1 MQQTHPPIYFREQ
14 LAALEQA
21 AMHDMGVTAYELMQR
36 AANAA
41 FYLMAQ
47 RRNDKTNCLVLVGGG
62 NNGGDGLV
70 FARRWLEAGRSVTVI
85 SLNKENVWEGAA
97 ERAYKDLLKSGGEV
111 QNLLPHDIDL
121 SAYDLIVDAILGT
134 GVTREIKGTMAA
146 WIEYINQS
154 GITILSLD
162 TPTGLHPDTGE
173 ILSYAVQAE
182 FTISFIANKTGF
194 FLNDGPNCVGRLSCD
209 DLGIP
214 AKIYENIAA
223 PVMRQENGEDQI
235 HYLNSRKRTFHKG
248 DAGYVLVVGG
258 NTGFSGA
265 TVLAGLAAL
274 RTGSGLVS
282 IAAHPDSVTAIRSAQ
297 PELMVHPIHAAA
309 EIKPLF
315 ERAAVIIIGPGLGQD
330 TWAQSL
336 LAAVLKSGKPL
347 VVDAD
352 GLNLL
357 AKEPQKFDNWV
368 LTPHPGEAA
377 RLLDKSTKNI
387 QQARLHNARAIQDK
401 FGGVVV
407 LKGANSLITTVN
419 DVPTVCAEGN
429 PGMATAG
436 MGDVLT
442 GVIASLIAQGIP
454 QLEATKLGVW
464 LHASAGDRAAV
475 NGERGMI
482 ASDLLPELRYLVNPS
497 TF

>member
-14 LAALEQA
+14 LMALEQA
-21 AMHDMGVTAYELMQR
+21 AMQDMGVSAYELMQR

-47 RRNDKTNCLVLVGGG
+47 RQNDKTNCLVLVGGG

-85 SLNKENVWEGAA
+85 SLNKENIWEGAA
-97 ERAYKDLLKSGGEV
+97 EQAYKDLVKSGGEV
-111 QNLLPHDIDL
+111 LNFLPCDVDL
-121 SAYDLIVDAILGT
+121 SYYDLIVDAILGT

-173 ILSYAVQAE
+173 ILSFAVQAE

-214 AKIYENIAA
+214 SEIYENIAA

-258 NTGFSGA
+258 NSGFSGA

-274 RTGSGLVS
+274 RTGAGLVS

-297 PELMVHPIHAAA
+297 AELMVHPIHSTA
-309 EIKPLF
+309 EIEPLF

-330 TWAQSL
+330 SWAQSL
-336 LAAVLKSGKPL
+336 LEAVLKSDKPL

-352 GLNLL
+352 ALNLL
-357 AKEPQKFDNWV
+357 AKDPQKSDNWV

-377 RLLDKSTKNI
+377 RMLHKSTKNI

-407 LKGANSLITTVN
+407 LKGANSLITTVD

-464 LHASAGDRAAV
+464 LHASAGDMAAI

-482 ASDLLPELRYLVNPS
+482 ASDLLPELRHLVNPS
-497 TF
+497 SF

>member
-14 LAALEQA
+14 LVTIEQA
-21 AMHDMGVTAYELMQR
+21 AMQDMGVSAYELMQR

-41 FYLMAQ
+41 FYLIAQ
-47 RRNDKTNCLVLVGGG
+47 RQNDKTNCLVLVGGG

-70 FARRWLEAGRSVTVI
+70 FARRWIEAGRSVTVI
-85 SLNKENVWEGAA
+85 SLNKDNTWMGAA
-97 ERAYKDLLKSGGEV
+97 EQAYKDLIKIGGEV
-111 QNLLPHDIDL
+111 LNFSPHEIEL
-121 SAYDLIVDAILGT
+121 SHYDLIVDAMLGT
-134 GVTREIKGTMAA
+134 GLARDIKGTMAA
-146 WIEYINQS
+146 WIQYINNS

-173 ILSYAVQAE
+173 ILSHAVRAE

-194 FLNDGPNCVGRLSCD
+194 FLNDGPNCVGRLRCD

-214 AKIYENIAA
+214 AKIFESVAA
-223 PVMRQENGEDQI
+223 PVMRQENGED
-235 HYLNSRKRTFHKG
+235 HMHFLDSRKRTFHKG
-248 DAGYVLVVGG
+248 DAGYVLIVGG

-265 TVLAGLAAL
+265 TVLAGLSAL
-274 RTGSGLVS
+274 RTGAGLVS
-282 IAAHPDSVTAIRSAQ
+282 IAAHPESVTAIRSAQ
-297 PELMVHPIHAAA
+297 AELMVHPIHAS
-309 EIKPLF
+309 EELERLF

-336 LAAVLKSGKPL
+336 LETVLKTDKPL

-352 GLNLL
+352 ALNLL
-357 AKEPQKFDNWV
+357 AKKPQHSDNWV

-377 RLLDKSTKNI
+377 RMLEKSTKNI
-387 QQARLHNARAIQDK
+387 QQARLHNARALQDK

-407 LKGANSLITTVN
+407 LKGANSLITAVD

-442 GVIASLIAQGIP
+442 GVIASLMAQGIP

-482 ASDLLPELRYLVNPS
+482 ASDLLSELRYLVNPS
-497 TF
+497 LL

>member
-14 LAALEQA
+14 LVAIEQA
-21 AMHDMGVTAYELMQR
+21 AMQDMGVSPYELMQR

-41 FYLMAQ
+41 FYLIAQ
-47 RRNDKTNCLVLVGGG
+47 RQNDKTNCLVLVGGG

-85 SLNKENVWEGAA
+85 SLNKDNTWEGAA
-97 ERAYKDLLKSGGEV
+97 EQAYNDLVKSGGEV
-111 QNLLPHDIDL
+111 LNFLPHDVNL
-121 SAYDLIVDAILGT
+121 SRYDLIVDAILGT
-134 GVTREIKGTMAA
+134 GVAREIKGTIAA

-154 GITILSLD
+154 DTTILSLD

-173 ILSYAVQAE
+173 ILSYAVQAD

-209 DLGIP
+209 DLGISQ
-214 AKIYENIAA
+214 KIYENVAA
-223 PVMRQENGEDQI
+223 PVMRQENGEDHM

-258 NTGFSGA
+258 NSGFSGA
-265 TVLAGLAAL
+265 TVLSGLAAL
-274 RTGSGLVS
+274 RTGAGLVS
-282 IAAHPDSVTAIRSAQ
+282 IAAHPESVTAIRSAQ
-297 PELMVHPIHAAA
+297 PELMVHPIHAAS
-309 EIKPLF
+309 EIEPLF
-315 ERAAVIIIGPGLGQD
+315 ERAAVIIVGPGLGQD

-336 LAAVLKSGKPL
+336 LKAVLKTDKPL

-352 GLNLL
+352 ALNLL
-357 AKEPQKFDNWV
+357 AKSPEHSDNWV

-377 RLLDKSTKNI
+377 RMLDKTAKNI
-387 QQARLHNARAIQDK
+387 QQARLHNARSLQDK

-407 LKGANSLITTVN
+407 LKGANSLITTSD

-436 MGDVLT
+436 MGDVLA

-482 ASDLLPELRYLVNPS
+482 ASDLLPELRRIVNPS
-497 TF
+497 LL

>member
-14 LAALEQA
+14 IVAIEHAVMQ
-21 AMHDMGVTAYELMQR
+21 DMGVSAYELMQR

-41 FYLMAQ
+41 FHLIAQ
-47 RRNDKTNCLVLVGGG
+47 RQNDKTNCLVLVGGG

-85 SLNKENVWEGAA
+85 SLNKDNEWHGAA
-97 ERAYKDLLKSGGEV
+97 KQAYEDFIKNGGEV
-111 QNLLPHDIDL
+111 LNSMPHELVL
-121 SAYDLIVDAILGT
+121 SKFNLIVDAILGT
-134 GVTREIKGTMAA
+134 GVAREIKGTIAA
-146 WIEYINQS
+146 WVDFINNS

-173 ILSYAVQAE
+173 ILSHAVQAE

-214 AKIYENIAA
+214 QKLYENVAT
-223 PVMRQENGEDQI
+223 PVMRQENGEDQM

-258 NTGFSGA
+258 NSGFSGA

-274 RTGSGLVS
+274 RTGAGLVS

-297 PELMVHPIHAAA
+297 PELMVHPIHAAS
-309 EIKPLF
+309 EIEPLF
-315 ERAAVIIIGPGLGQD
+315 ERAAVIIVGPGLGQD
-330 TWAQSL
+330 TWAQAL
-336 LAAVLKSGKPL
+336 FEAVLKTDKPL

-352 GLNLL
+352 ALNILSK
-357 AKEPQKFDNWV
+357 APKHYDNWV

-377 RLLDKSTKNI
+377 RMLDKSTKNI
-387 QQARLHNARAIQDK
+387 QQDRLHNARAIQDK

-407 LKGANSLITTVN
+407 LKGANSLITTKD

-464 LHASAGDRAAV
+464 LHASAGDKAAV

-482 ASDLLPELRYLVNPS
+482 ASDVLPELRRLVNPS
-497 TF
+497 LL

>member
-21 AMHDMGVTAYELMQR
+21 AMQDMGVSAYELMQR

-47 RRNDKTNCLVLVGGG
+47 RQNDKTNCLVLVGGG

-70 FARRWLEAGRSVTVI
+70 FARRWLEAGRSVTVV
-85 SLNKENVWEGAA
+85 SLNKENIWEGAA
-97 ERAYKDLLKSGGEV
+97 EQAYKDLVKSGGEV
-111 QNLLPHDIDL
+111 LNFLPHEIDL
-121 SAYDLIVDAILGT
+121 SHYDLIVDAILGT
-134 GVTREIKGTMAA
+134 GVTREIKGTIAA

-214 AKIYENIAA
+214 SKIYENIAA

-258 NTGFSGA
+258 NSGFSGA

-274 RTGSGLVS
+274 RTGAGLVS

-297 PELMVHPIHAAA
+297 AELMVHPIHAAA
-309 EIKPLF
+309 EIEPLF

-336 LAAVLKSGKPL
+336 LEAVLNSNKPL

-352 GLNLL
+352 ALNLL
-357 AKEPQKFDNWV
+357 AKEPKRSDNWV

-377 RLLDKSTKNI
+377 RMLDKSTKNI

-407 LKGANSLITTVN
+407 LKGANSLITTVD

-454 QLEATKLGVW
+454 QLDATKLGVW
-464 LHASAGDRAAV
+464 LHASAGDMAAI

-482 ASDLLPELRYLVNPS
+482 ASDLLPELRHLVNPS
-497 TF
+497 SF